1 MSAIRRRD
9 EQRIEAVDEHVMHV
23 VVTAVARPIP
33 NPPVDPVAAVGNR
46 ISAMIASEPEIA
58 D

>member
-1 MSAIRRRD
+1 MRRRD

-46 ISAMIASEPEIA
+46 ISAMIASEPKIA